1 MPPSR
6 KQLSRKRRPTQRGSG
21 RRSTGSA
28 NRPETLIQIYAADG
42 QPLLSH
48 TQAARLRD
56 YSVTPVQPDKRLSAR
71 EAALLPLATLSPS
84 DYEQPNGILT
94 ADGKIVIDPS
104 WSRIATYDA
113 SLPLV
118 THTRDDKV
126 GAIDAAGR
134 WAVPPS
140 TRSWIRSTAAMPGPC
155 PLTPTAATRPC
166 Y

>member
-6 KQLSRKRRPTQRGSG
+6 KQLSRKRRPTQPAAAADAAI
-21 RRSTGSA
+21 GSA

-84 DYEQPNGILT
+84 DYEQPNHPHRRRQ
-94 ADGKIVIDPS
+94 DRDRPS

-134 WAVPPS
+134 AVPPRYQELD
-140 TRSWIRSTAAMPGPC
+140 TFNKRLCLGPA
-155 PLTPTAATRPC
+155 L
-166 Y
+166 

>member
-6 KQLSRKRRPTQRGSG
+6 KQLSRKRRPTQAAAADAAI
-21 RRSTGSA
+21 GSA

-94 ADGKIVIDPS
+94 ADGKIVIDPRGAA
-104 WSRIATYDA
+104 SRLMTPAC
-113 SLPLV
+113 
-118 THTRDDKV
+118 
-126 GAIDAAGR
+126 R
-134 WAVPPS
+134 W
-140 TRSWIRSTAAMPGPC
+140 
-155 PLTPTAATRPC
+155 
-166 Y
+166 